1 MSMEELARRQCVP
14 CQGSTPRLTGA
25 TLQRYTLLLG
35 NGWDV
40 VDEQRLVKSYQLA
53 DFATALALVNRI
65 GAIAE
70 AENHHPDLHLGWGKV
85 GVEIWTHAI
94 GGLSESDFV
103 LAAKIEQAA
112 R

>member
-14 CQGSTPRLTGA
+14 CQGSTPRLTGTA
-25 TLQRYTLLLG
+25 LQRYVLLLG
-35 NGWDV
+35 GDWEL
-40 VDEQRLVKSYQLA
+40 VDDSRLRKEYKLP

-103 LAAKIEQAA
+103 LAAKIEQAS

>member
-1 MSMEELARRQCVP
+1 MSMEDLARRQCVP
-14 CQGSTPRLTGA
+14 CQGNTPRLTGA
-25 TLQRYTLLLG
+25 ELQRYVLLLG
-35 NGWDV
+35 NGWEV
-40 VDEQRLVKSYQLA
+40 EGEEKLRRTYKKP

-65 GAIAE
+65 GEIAE
-70 AENHHPDLHLGWGKV
+70 AENHHPDIHLAWGKV

>member
-1 MSMEELARRQCVP
+1 MGNTARLR
-14 CQGSTPRLTGA
+14 GA
-25 TLQRYTLLLG
+25 ELQRYVLLLG
-35 NGWDV
+35 NGWEV
-40 VDEQRLVKSYQLA
+40 EGEEKLRRTYEKP
-53 DFATALALVNRI
+53 DFATALELVNRI

-70 AENHHPDLHLGWGKV
+70 AENHHPDLHLAWGKV

>member
-1 MSMEELARRQCVP
+1 MSMEDLARRQCVP
-14 CQGSTPRLTGA
+14 CQGNTPRLTGA
-25 TLQRYTLLLG
+25 ELQRYALLLG
-35 NGWDV
+35 NGWELDG
-40 VDEQRLVKSYQLA
+40 EEKLRRSYKLP
-53 DFATALALVNRI
+53 DFAAALALVNRI

-70 AENHHPDLHLGWGKV
+70 AENHHPDLQLGWGKV